1 MTKKIKI
8 ILLLISMSVCLG
20 LMSSTYSRYVANTT
34 SDINASFSKWEILVQ
49 NTDITSNGTSSITI
63 EPIIQGNDHVADGTL
78 APSSKGYFDINI
90 DPTNVDVSFNYNISL
105 DIVDG
110 ELLPDLMITKYVIIY
125 DGDTEEQSQV
135 EYVVGSTISDTLY
148 YQNKTLLDEEEPIIE
163 EEESFSFKPFT
174 IRVYFEWYE
183 GDNQEMD
190 NAEDTEICT
199 LAVTEDVSFYMTA
212 QISFTQYINSQN

>member
-1 MTKKIKI
+1 
-8 ILLLISMSVCLG
+8 
-20 LMSSTYSRYVANTT
+20 MSSTYSRYVANTT

-90 DPTNVDVSFNYNISL
+90 DPTNVDVSFNYNITL

-148 YQNKTLLDEEEPIIE
+148 YQNKTLLDEEPIIE

-174 IRVYFEWYE
+174 IRFTSSGTE
-183 GDNQEMD
+183 GDNQEMIMPKIQSGPCS
-190 NAEDTEICT
+190 NGRCVI
-199 LAVTEDVSFYMTA
+199 LYGGSN
-212 QISFTQYINSQN
+212 IITQYINSQN